1 MNQEA
6 SAPKTPRWKILNKD
20 GSFNLRRKGPKKF
33 PISDLYHY
41 FLSASWGEFFLW
53 VFILYMAIN
62 VEFATAYFFCGPDAL
77 GGIRDGTRLDRFV
90 DCFFFSVQTIAT
102 IGYGRISPVNL
113 IANIL
118 VTLEALLGMLC
129 LATVTGL
136 FYARFARPTSRIL
149 FSRPALI
156 TTLDGEKVLMMRIAN
171 ERLNQ
176 IAEAKVGLSLV
187 RTEVSKEGESFRKI
201 YSLKLERDYSPVFAL
216 TWTLIHPIDAGS
228 PFYQATLEDLERVGT
243 EIFVSVSG
251 VDETFSQNIHARY
264 SYTPEDLVWGGRFKD
279 IVHRQ
284 DDGKVLVDLQELH
297 TLEKD
302 TALNPAGTP

>member
-1 MNQEA
+1 MSQ
-6 SAPKTPRWKILNKD
+6 SPGTPQTPRWKILNKD
-20 GSFNLRRKGPKKF
+20 GSFNLQRKGPKKF
-33 PISDLYHY
+33 PLSDLYHY
-41 FLSASWGEFFLW
+41 FLSAGWGEFFFW
-53 VFILYMAIN
+53 VFVLYMAIN
-62 VEFATAYFFCGPDAL
+62 VEFATAYFFCGPEAL
-77 GGIRDGTRLDRFV
+77 AGIRAGTQLDRFV

-113 IANIL
+113 VANIL

-149 FSRPALI
+149 FSRVALI
-156 TTLDGEKVLMMRIAN
+156 TTLDGEKVFLMRIAN

-176 IAEAKVGLSLV
+176 IAEAKVGMNIV
-187 RTEVSKEGESFRKI
+187 RTEVTKEGETFRKI
-201 YSLKLERDYSPVFAL
+201 YNLKLERDYSPVFAL
-216 TWTLIHPIDAGS
+216 TWTLIHPIDAQS
-228 PFYQATLEDLERVGT
+228 PFYQASLEDLERVGT
-243 EIFVSVSG
+243 EIFVSVTG

-284 DDGKVLVDLQELH
+284 ADGKVVVDLQELH
-297 TLEKD
+297 TLEE
-302 TALNPAGTP
+302 TPVSAR